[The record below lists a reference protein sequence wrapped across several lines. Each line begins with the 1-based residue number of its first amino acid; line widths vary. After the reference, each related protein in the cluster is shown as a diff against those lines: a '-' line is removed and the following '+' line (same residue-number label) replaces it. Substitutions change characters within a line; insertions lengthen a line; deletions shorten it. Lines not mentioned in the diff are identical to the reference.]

1 MTNTQHLI
9 DNLVK
14 NAGPVRRLSP
24 PLVRAAIF
32 LGFALAVLVLLA
44 IVHGFRGDIAIRLND
59 PVFLLGMAG
68 ALLTGVLAAV
78 AAFRV
83 SLPEASAAWLLLP
96 VPALVIWLSSVGY
109 GCLTDWVRIGPDG
122 MRMGEAV
129 RCFATLLLTSVPLSV
144 AMLVMLRFA
153 AYLSPTR
160 VSAVGGLA
168 IAALTAFA
176 LSLFHDLEAS
186 AMILMWNFGVAAIIA
201 GAASLGGR
209 RALYW
214 SAAHLASSPSLSIE
228 SS

>member
-1 MTNTQHLI
+1 MTDTQHLI
-9 DNLVK
+9 DDLVR
-14 NAGPVRRLSP
+14 NAGPVRRLRP
-24 PLVRAAIF
+24 PLLRAAIF

-44 IVHGFRGDIAIRLND
+44 IVHGFRGDIAVRLND

-78 AAFRV
+78 AAFRL
-83 SLPEASAAWLLLP
+83 SLPESSAAWLLLP
-96 VPALVIWLSSVGY
+96 VPAMVIWLSSVGY

-129 RCFATLLLTSVPLSV
+129 RCFATLLLTSVPLAV

-160 VSAVGGLA
+160 VSAAAGLA

-176 LSLFHDLEAS
+176 LSLFHVLEAS
-186 AMILMWNFGVAAIIA
+186 AMILMWNFGVAALIA

-214 SAAHLASSPSLSIE
+214 SATHMTSSPSPSV
-228 SS
+228 